1 MAKAKRPASNVKAKS
16 TKSGT
21 SKSGGIKG
29 FGANLWNFLKK
40 ALIVFF
46 VSSIGVT
53 ILYRFVDP
61 FFTPLML
68 IRAGEQV
75 IHGDNIKIKYSWVDM
90 EEMSP
95 FMPKAALAAEDQKFF
110 EHHGFDFEAIM
121 KAFEKNQHSKKLRG
135 GSTISQQTAKNV
147 FLWAG
152 RSWLRKGL
160 EAYFTVLIEFI
171 WPKERILEI
180 YLNIIEMGRGVYGAE
195 AASKY
200 YYGKS
205 CTKLS
210 KSEAS
215 AIASVFP
222 LPLKW
227 NPIKPSP
234 MLQKK
239 QAWIRR
245 QVDGMVIPR

>member
-1 MAKAKRPASNVKAKS
+1 MAKAKRPTSNVKSKS
-16 TKSGT
+16 SKSGT
-21 SKSGGIKG
+21 SKGGGIKG
-29 FGANLWNFLKK
+29 FGSKIWSFIKK

-53 ILYRFVDP
+53 LLYRFIDP

-75 IHGDNIKIKYSWVDM
+75 VHGDNIKIKYTWVDM
-90 EEMSP
+90 EDMSP

-135 GSTISQQTAKNV
+135 GSTISQQAAKNV

-160 EAYFTVLIEFI
+160 EAYFTILIEFI
-171 WPKERILEI
+171 WPKERILEV

-200 YYGKS
+200 YYGKG
-205 CTKLS
+205 CAKLS

-227 NPIKPSP
+227 NPVKPSS

>member
-1 MAKAKRPASNVKAKS
+1 MANAKRIVPKSKGKTVKAGSAKGSGFKS
-16 TKSGT
+16 FMGKVWVA
-21 SKSGGIKG
+21 I
-29 FGANLWNFLKK
+29 KK

-46 VSSIGVT
+46 VSSIGIT

-68 IRAGEQV
+68 IRLGEQMV
-75 IHGDNIKIKYSWVDM
+75 HGDKIRIKNTWMDID
-90 EEMSP
+90 EMSP

-121 KAFEKNQHSKKLRG
+121 NAFERNQKSKKLRG

-160 EAYFTVLIEFI
+160 EAYFTLLIEFI

-180 YLNIIEMGRGVYGAE
+180 YLNVIEMGRGVYGAE
-195 AASKY
+195 AASQY
-200 YYGKS
+200 YFDKS
-205 CTKLS
+205 CKRLN
-210 KSEAS
+210 KSEAA

-227 NPIKPSP
+227 NPIKPTAL
-234 MLQKK
+234 LQKK
-239 QAWIRR
+239 QAWIMR
-245 QVDGMVIPR
+245 QIDGVILP